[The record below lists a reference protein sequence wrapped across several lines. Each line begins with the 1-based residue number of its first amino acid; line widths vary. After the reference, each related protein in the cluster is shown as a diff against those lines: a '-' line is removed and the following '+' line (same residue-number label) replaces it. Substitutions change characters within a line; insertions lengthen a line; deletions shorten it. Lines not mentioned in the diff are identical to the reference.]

1 MIPTL
6 LLAFA
11 LLSASPGTAQDGSRP
26 PEPQPALTAE
36 TEATKAA
43 PELARLDQVLTL
55 AQEAKQQGRLAP
67 ERYEE
72 FLKQFRGSLD
82 TARTVTP
89 PSPAASALYARI
101 LARLG
106 EPQEAMAAL
115 TPALEQDPEN
125 PNLRVALGHVRY
137 EEKDYPGA
145 LKEAEAVLKRDPTN
159 KEALALKYFSQG
171 RTSGAAGTAS
181 IAPSQAL
188 PASGLEEASILHN
201 PRIVEAGRR
210 ALARQSAISLTDK
223 AMGRLKIDDPREALR
238 FLALAEA
245 IDPGFADVPMQQGL
259 AYRDL
264 KQHAPAVERFTQA
277 EALWRAKATP
287 RSVEL
292 AGLAGKLRESET
304 AELNQSMKVVESPVS
319 PPKNSSSPL
328 PLLPAG
334 LLAAGALTAFSLY
347 RSKQTAVSEDGLN
360 PEPHVPADNAHRN
373 WVTSTKVAG
382 AAFIALVA
390 WEFGPAAFA
399 AGRAFLSTLGP
410 SAPQIL
416 TPAVAGT
423 GTGTAT
429 ALTTEEAL
437 KLAVPLAVGT
447 YGAKK
452 TAEDLSSNAK
462 SSKEGDP
469 NQGASKQGDVY
480 RKVEIYD
487 KQGNPTGEFDE
498 INVGRGSFIEDK
510 SARGLGTIDPKTG
523 VPNRTAAE
531 WAQDKIFDKTV
542 TRIENLGRAA
552 GTRPT
557 RGGSE
562 IVPGLEKIKNIRRL
576 EFRVDADSPSL
587 REAVLREV
595 GRLSAKYPDW
605 KFSAIFGQ

>member
-11 LLSASPGTAQDGSRP
+11 LLSASPGSAQDEARP
-26 PEPQPALTAE
+26 PELQPALTAE

-106 EPQEAMAAL
+106 EPREAMAAL
-115 TPALEQDPEN
+115 TPALEQDPDN

-137 EEKDYPGA
+137 EEKDYPAA

-171 RTSGAAGTAS
+171 RTSGVSGTAG
-181 IAPSQAL
+181 IAPSAAL
-188 PASGLEEASILHN
+188 PASGLEESSILHN

-210 ALARQSAISLTDK
+210 ALARQSAIGLTDK

-287 RSVEL
+287 RSIEL
-292 AGLAGKLRESET
+292 AVLVGKLRESET

-319 PPKNSSSPL
+319 QPKNSPSPL

-334 LLAAGALTAFSLY
+334 LLAAGALTAFSIY

-360 PEPHVPADNAHRN
+360 PEPQVPSDNAHRN
-373 WVTSTKVAG
+373 WVTSAKVAG
-382 AAFIALVA
+382 AAFIALAA
-390 WEFGPAAFA
+390 WEFGPGAFA
-399 AGRAFLSTLGP
+399 AGRALLSTMGP
-410 SAPQIL
+410 SASPVL
-416 TPAVAGT
+416 APVGVGT
-423 GTGTAT
+423 GTGAAAAMTA
-429 ALTTEEAL
+429 EEAI
-437 KLAVPLAVGT
+437 KVGVPLAVGA

-452 TAEDLSSNAK
+452 ATEDLYNKAESQEQAGTSTAEPPKGESASPNAQDNLSRKLKALEK
-462 SSKEGDP
+462 AQKE
-469 NQGASKQGDVY
+469 AAHV
-480 RKVEIYD
+480 RKLEDGKIRYYGPE
-487 KQGNPTGEFDE
+487 KPARTPGPTR
-498 INVGRGSFIEDK
+498 GRVRVTEH
-510 SARGLGTIDPKTG
+510 DPKTG
-523 VPNRTAAE
+523 QVREWMETYDHSGRVNRVHPKMKDGQVLE
-531 WAQDKIFDKTV
+531 SQHYP
-542 TRIENLGRAA
+542 
-552 GTRPT
+552 PT
-557 RGGSE
+557 GKE
-562 IVPGLEKIKNIRRL
+562 LAP
-576 EFRVDADSPSL
+576 
-587 REAVLREV
+587 
-595 GRLSAKYPDW
+595 
-605 KFSAIFGQ
+605 

>member
-6 LLAFA
+6 LLAIA
-11 LLSASPGTAQDGSRP
+11 LLSASPGSAQDDARP

-67 ERYEE
+67 ERYEV
-72 FLKQFRGSLD
+72 FLKEFRGSLD

-106 EPQEAMAAL
+106 EPQEALAAL
-115 TPALEQDPEN
+115 TPALEQDPDN

-137 EEKDYPGA
+137 EEKNYPAA
-145 LKEAEAVLKRDPTN
+145 LTEAEAVLKRDPTN

-171 RTSGAAGTAS
+171 RTSGASGTAG
-181 IAPSQAL
+181 IAPSAAL
-188 PASGLEEASILHN
+188 PASGLEEASILHD

-210 ALARQSAISLTDK
+210 ALARQSAIGLTDK

-264 KQHAPAVERFTQA
+264 KQHAPAVERFTRA
-277 EALWRAKATP
+277 EALWRAKATL

-319 PPKNSSSPL
+319 QPKNSSSPL

-360 PEPHVPADNAHRN
+360 PEPQVPADNAHRN
-373 WVTSTKVAG
+373 WVMTSKVVG
-382 AAFIALVA
+382 AVFIGLAT
-390 WEFGPAAFA
+390 WEFGPGAFA
-399 AGRAFLSTLGP
+399 AVRTVFTVAGPTAPAMTL
-410 SAPQIL
+410 APAGGGAAGGVALGL
-416 TPAVAGT
+416 TAKEAVAVG
-423 GTGTAT
+423 
-429 ALTTEEAL
+429 
-437 KLAVPLAVGT
+437 VPLAVGAYSLAVT
-447 YGAKK
+447 PSEGGREASPQSENAPKKATAKDRIK
-452 TAEDLSSNAK
+452 DEGLPT
-462 SSKEGDP
+462 EGDFPFEAPKRYKPSEELPVVRDGRTKGYLDRFGNIWKKGPYHGKPGP
-469 NQGASKQGDVY
+469 NAPAHEWDIQLSEAGRRMWGQFARGKEY
-480 RKVEIYD
+480 
-487 KQGNPTGEFDE
+487 
-498 INVGRGSFIEDK
+498 INV
-510 SARGLGTIDPKTG
+510 
-523 VPNRTAAE
+523 
-531 WAQDKIFDKTV
+531 
-542 TRIENLGRAA
+542 
-552 GTRPT
+552 RPD
-557 RGGSE
+557 GM
-562 IVPGLEKIKNIRRL
+562 
-576 EFRVDADSPSL
+576 
-587 REAVLREV
+587 
-595 GRLSAKYPDW
+595 LSH
-605 KFSAIFGQ
+605 

>member
-6 LLAFA
+6 LLAVA
-11 LLSASPGTAQDGSRP
+11 LLSASPASAQDDARP

-115 TPALEQDPEN
+115 TPALEQDPDN

-137 EEKDYPGA
+137 EEKDYPAA
-145 LKEAEAVLKRDPTN
+145 LKEAEAVLKRDPAN

-171 RTSGAAGTAS
+171 RTSGVSGTAG
-181 IAPSQAL
+181 IAPIAAL
-188 PASGLEEASILHN
+188 PASGLEESSILHN

-277 EALWRAKATP
+277 EALWRAKGTP
-287 RSVEL
+287 RSVEM

-304 AELNQSMKVVESPVS
+304 AELNQSMKVVEAPVS
-319 PPKNSSSPL
+319 QPKNSSAPL

-334 LLAAGALTAFSLY
+334 LFAAGALTAYSIY
-347 RSKQTAVSEDGLN
+347 RSKQTVVTEDGLN
-360 PEPHVPADNAHRN
+360 PEPQVPSDNAHRN
-373 WVTSTKVAG
+373 WITSAKVAG
-382 AAFIALVA
+382 AAFIGLAT
-390 WEFGPAAFA
+390 WEFGPGAFA
-399 AGRAFLSTLGP
+399 VVRTFL
-410 SAPQIL
+410 
-416 TPAVAGT
+416 AVAGPAAPAMT
-423 GTGTAT
+423 LAPAGGGTAGGGVALGLT
-429 ALTTEEAL
+429 AKEAVEVG
-437 KLAVPLAVGT
+437 VPLAVGAYSLAVAPSEGSRDASPQSENNPKKAT
-447 YGAKK
+447 AKDRIK
-452 TAEDLSSNAK
+452 EEGLPT
-462 SSKEGDP
+462 EGDFPFEAPKRYKPSEELPVVREGRTKGYLDRFGNIWKKGPYHGKPGP
-469 NQGASKQGDVY
+469 NAPAHEWDIQLSEAGRRMWGRFARGKGY
-480 RKVEIYD
+480 
-487 KQGNPTGEFDE
+487 
-498 INVGRGSFIEDK
+498 INV
-510 SARGLGTIDPKTG
+510 
-523 VPNRTAAE
+523 
-531 WAQDKIFDKTV
+531 
-542 TRIENLGRAA
+542 
-552 GTRPT
+552 RPD
-557 RGGSE
+557 GM
-562 IVPGLEKIKNIRRL
+562 
-576 EFRVDADSPSL
+576 
-587 REAVLREV
+587 
-595 GRLSAKYPDW
+595 LSH
-605 KFSAIFGQ
+605 